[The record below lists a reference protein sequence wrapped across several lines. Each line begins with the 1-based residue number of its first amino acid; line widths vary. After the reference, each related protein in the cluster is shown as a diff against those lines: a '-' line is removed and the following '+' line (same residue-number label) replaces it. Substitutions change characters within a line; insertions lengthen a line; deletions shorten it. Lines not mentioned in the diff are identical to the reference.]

1 MLIIRLHLH
10 AKCYK
15 FTQTWMKFMHLHM
28 VCPYLR
34 KTSPIPKSIYCKPLA
49 GTKLLW
55 TILWQSCELCL
66 NSCYKLLL
74 GARMWSS
81 EIFLERHIH
90 PKLLTLTSGGT
101 LAIFTLFGR
110 PLKLLYSPSKWQAIS
125 IIHPHAS
132 SAGFHFT
139 RKLALLC
146 INCLAVIS
154 LTSIY
159 ALSSVKSSQSNTQ

>member
-1 MLIIRLHLH
+1 MLIHLLLH
-10 AKCYK
+10 AQCYTL
-15 FTQTWMKFMHLHM
+15 TQTWMKFMHWHM
-28 VCPYLR
+28 VCPHFR
-34 KTSPIPKSIYCKPLA
+34 KTFLIPKLIYCKPLA
-49 GTKLLW
+49 GTKLLC

-66 NSCYKLLL
+66 NSCYELLA
-74 GARMWSS
+74 GARTWSS

-125 IIHPHAS
+125 IIHPPNA

-146 INCLAVIS
+146 KNCLVVI
-154 LTSIY
+154 LVTSIY
-159 ALSSVKSSQSNTQ
+159 ALSSKKSSQSNTQ

>member
-1 MLIIRLHLH
+1 MNEIYALRHGVST
-10 AKCYK
+10 
-15 FTQTWMKFMHLHM
+15 F
-28 VCPYLR
+28 R
-34 KTSPIPKSIYCKPLA
+34 KTFLIPKSIYCKPLA

-66 NSCYKLLL
+66 NSCYKLLG
-74 GARMWSS
+74 GARTWSS
-81 EIFLERHIH
+81 EIFLERQIY

-101 LAIFTLFGR
+101 LAIFTSFGR

-132 SAGFHFT
+132 AGFHFI

-146 INCLAVIS
+146 INCLVVIS
-154 LTSIY
+154 VTSIY
-159 ALSSVKSSQSNTQ
+159 ALPSKKSSQSNTQ